1 MRRLLP
7 LLLASLA
14 GCATPIA
21 PTGGPADST
30 PPTLVASLPERGATN
45 VTDRTVRLAFSE
57 RLQPA
62 AAAAVT
68 ITPVGDARPQIAV
81 RGDEVEIRLPELRDS
96 TTYVVTIGTEFAD
109 QRGVRIRAPITLA
122 FSTGDAIDGGA
133 IDGTVRRP
141 DGSAAPG
148 LDVWAFALPD
158 SAATPDLGRAP
169 DYRTETG
176 ADGVFRLDYLRP
188 GPYFVAAVDDRNQS
202 GRADAGERFAAPP
215 RPTIRADTTVAPPL
229 ALVVTAL
236 DSIPPVAQRARAL
249 SDRRI
254 AVRFSE
260 PVTLTDRDGL
270 ALADSA
276 SGAVLQATVYQT
288 TDAPFEIVAVTER
301 PFGGRVVVSGAHAV
315 ADSAGLAAA
324 PFRFVVDPPA
334 RADTAQARVIGFVP
348 TRRDSVI
355 TLRPGEAAGVRFA
368 VPPSAALI
376 AGLAVRRG
384 GEGVLA
390 TFETQDGV
398 TFTADA
404 LAGTF
409 RVVVPSGDSTR
420 AQAFAV
426 PDAGETGS
434 LVGRIAADGPVVIEA
449 TPEVGLPIVVR
460 ANADGTFAIA
470 GLLPGPVTLRAFV
483 DRDGDGRWSGGRLR
497 PYVAPEPL
505 VVLPLATVRARWET
519 ETDPVTL

>member
-7 LLLASLA
+7 LLLVALA
-14 GCATPIA
+14 GCATPAA

-30 PPTLVASLPERGATN
+30 PPTLVASLPARGATN

-62 AAAAVT
+62 AASAVT
-68 ITPVGDARPQIAV
+68 ITPVGDARPQISV
-81 RGDEVEIRLPELRDS
+81 RADEVEIRLPELRDS

-122 FSTGDAIDGGA
+122 FSTGNTIDGGA
-133 IDGTVRRP
+133 IAGSVRTP
-141 DGSAAPG
+141 DGAAAPG
-148 LDVWAFALPD
+148 LDVWAFALAD
-158 SAATPDLGRAP
+158 SAATPTLDGAP

-176 ADGVFRLDYLRP
+176 ADGAFRLDYLRP

-215 RPTIRADTTVAPPL
+215 RAVVRADTTDAPPL
-229 ALVVTAL
+229 ALIVTAL

-249 SDRRI
+249 SDRRV

-260 PVTLTDRDGL
+260 AVTLVDRSAL
-270 ALADSA
+270 AIADSA
-276 SGAVLQATVYQT
+276 SGAALPATVYQT
-288 TDAPFEIVAVTER
+288 PEAPFEIVAVTASAMS
-301 PFGGRVVVSGAHAV
+301 GRVVVSGTGVV

-334 RADTAQARVIGFVP
+334 RADTAQARVVGFVP
-348 TRRDSVI
+348 ARRDSVV

-368 VPPSAALI
+368 VPPSPGVV
-376 AGLAVRRG
+376 AGLAVMRG
-384 GEGVLA
+384 GERVLA
-390 TFETQDGV
+390 TFETSDGV
-398 TFTADA
+398 TFTVDS
-404 LAGTF
+404 LAGAF
-409 RVVVPSGDSTR
+409 RLVAPSGDSTR

-426 PDAGETGS
+426 PAASETGG
-434 LVGRIAADGPVVIEA
+434 LVGRVTAYGPVVIEA
-449 TPEVGLPIVVR
+449 TPEVGPPIVVR
-460 ANADGTFAIA
+460 ANADGTFAIS
-470 GLLPGPVTLRAFV
+470 GLLPGSVALRAFV

-497 PYVAPEPL
+497 PYLAPEPL
-505 VVLPLATVRARWET
+505 VVLPPATVRARWET
-519 ETDPVTL
+519 EIDPVTL